1 MYNWFFY
8 YLSAACRRL
17 TRLSCFGHIPPIS
30 TSFAYDQL
38 PRKGNKRLV
47 GFFSIHQQP
56 NAHVAFVGQLGRIDI
71 LMGRLS
77 SPFIVKIFVWLW
89 LVKAHFTLMNANHR
103 WFTNLKLST
112 VASLNG
118 WAGFVLAVAKLFSI
132 YISTLAAITDKF
144 RQKLDV
150 NGERWRDQH
159 KWSFRREVIAIR
171 TMYVWIASI
180 QSLNEERE
188 DLAAR
193 ERTT

>member
-8 YLSAACRRL
+8 CLSAACRRL
-17 TRLSCFGHIPPIS
+17 TRLSCFRHIPPIS
-30 TSFAYDQL
+30 AAFAYDQL

-47 GFFSIHQQP
+47 GFFLDSP
-56 NAHVAFVGQLGRIDI
+56 ATECAY
-71 LMGRLS
+71 RLRRS
-77 SPFIVKIFVWLW
+77 TGENRHFDRSPLITFYRQKFVWLW

-103 WFTNLKLST
+103 RLTNLKLST

-118 WAGFVLAVAKLFSI
+118 WAGFVLAVVKLFSI
-132 YISTLAAITDKF
+132 YISTLIAMTDKF

-150 NGERWRDQH
+150 NGEPWRDQH
-159 KWSFRREVIAIR
+159 KWSFGREVIATR

-188 DLAAR
+188 DLAPR